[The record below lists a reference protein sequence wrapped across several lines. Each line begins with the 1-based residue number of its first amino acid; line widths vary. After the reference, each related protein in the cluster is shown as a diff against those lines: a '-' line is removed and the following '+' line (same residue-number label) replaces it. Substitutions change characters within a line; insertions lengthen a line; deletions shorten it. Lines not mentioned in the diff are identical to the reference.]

1 MLASTAR
8 MALGR
13 PQGTASSL
21 WSFKHIGPRE
31 VDPQGGRPPGVEA
44 HPQEVVP
51 LGLSC
56 PLGVVSPCA
65 PPVHQFSDKKGRRGA
80 KFTRISPQNGPRDR
94 PPTARDTR
102 TGLLGDG
109 RSTYPKKALVPVSPG
124 PGPHVPLP
132 WSQGILPASSPWKT
146 SRDCDYRYLWVC

>member
-1 MLASTAR
+1 MEDLKGLQVAFGALNTLGPGRST
-8 MALGR
+8 
-13 PQGTASSL
+13 
-21 WSFKHIGPRE
+21 PRE
-31 VDPQGGRPPGVEA
+31 VDPQAWRHTPRRSYPSVCR
-44 HPQEVVP
+44 VP
-51 LGLSC
+51 SGSC
-56 PLGVVSPCA
+56 PHAA
-65 PPVHQFSDKKGRRGA
+65 PPVHQSSNKKGRRRA